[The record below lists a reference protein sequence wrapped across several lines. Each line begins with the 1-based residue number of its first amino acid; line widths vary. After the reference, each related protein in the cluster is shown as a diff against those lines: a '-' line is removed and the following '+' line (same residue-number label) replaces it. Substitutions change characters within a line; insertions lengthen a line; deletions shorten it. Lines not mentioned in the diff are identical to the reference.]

1 MKKNKKKEKN
11 FKLWT
16 KISNVDGDRRKN
28 SSRMF
33 TIGKNLAYAELIMD
47 KAKSFFEQSKAKA
60 RMRWSKK
67 KVDDKKL
74 TIPQVEANVISD
86 TKVLKAENDYLQS
99 KYFYNVCKSAA
110 ASMKEKGQQLT
121 NITNSRNAE
130 LKLTYAPKE
139 KERESRIKKRFKK

>member
-1 MKKNKKKEKN
+1 M
-11 FKLWT
+11 
-16 KISNVDGDRRKN
+16 
-28 SSRMF
+28 
-33 TIGKNLAYAELIMD
+33 
-47 KAKSFFEQSKAKA
+47 
-60 RMRWSKK
+60 
-67 KVDDKKL
+67 DDKKL